1 MNRRRVERGLSEL
14 AVDVVELVGPEDGD
28 EANKVSS
35 PSPSPRTKWTRRIPH
50 PVLIG
55 HAASRPQDVENYVVQ
70 RYITNP
76 CRPRPLPSKRSDTC
90 MTD

>member
-1 MNRRRVERGLSEL
+1 MDPDLQCIVVSRETEAGGKSVNRRRVERGLSEL

-55 HAASRPQDVENYVVQ
+55 HAASLAPY
-70 RYITNP
+70 
-76 CRPRPLPSKRSDTC
+76 
-90 MTD
+90 